1 MVSLLGGAGSG
12 GLAHNEAQRLI
23 MATSTLISVAEYLS
37 TSYRPDCDYVD
48 GEVQERNLGEYDHG
62 KLQGILY
69 LLLHAKR
76 KEWQIRVA
84 PEIRVQVKPMRFRV
98 PDVCV
103 LAGDAPTEQIIHY
116 PPLLCIEVLAPSDT
130 IARMRDRIRDY
141 LEMGVRQVWLL
152 DPASRSAMIC
162 VGNTMT
168 EQTEGMLRLPATS
181 IELTLAE
188 VFDALDE
195 A

>member
-1 MVSLLGGAGSG
+1 
-12 GLAHNEAQRLI
+12 
-23 MATSTLISVAEYLS
+23 MATSALISVAEYLS

-62 KLQGILY
+62 KIQGFLIEFLRG
-69 LLLHAKR
+69 KR
-76 KEWQIRVA
+76 REWQIRVV
-84 PEIRVQVKPMRFRV
+84 PETRVQVKPTRFRV

-103 LAGDAPTEQIIHY
+103 LAGEAPTEQIIRY
-116 PPLLCIEVLAPSDT
+116 PPLLCIEALSPSDT

-152 DPASRSAMIC
+152 DPTSRSAMIC

-168 EQTEGMLRLPATS
+168 EQTEGSLRLPGTA
-181 IELTLAE
+181 IAVALTE
-188 VFDALDE
+188 IFSVLDE

>member
-1 MVSLLGGAGSG
+1 
-12 GLAHNEAQRLI
+12 

-62 KLQGILY
+62 KLQGILCV
-69 LLLHAKR
+69 LFSAKR
-76 KEWQIRVA
+76 REWQIRVV
-84 PEIRVQVKPMRFRV
+84 PEVRVRVKPARFRI

-103 LAGDAPTEQIIHY
+103 LAGGSPTEQIIRY
-116 PPLLCIEVLAPSDT
+116 PPLLCIEVVSPSDT

-152 DPASRSAMIC
+152 DPTSRSAMVC

-168 EQTEGMLRLPATS
+168 EQTEGSLTLPGTA
-181 IELTLAE
+181 IDVALAE
-188 VFDALDE
+188 VFQVLDE

>member
-1 MVSLLGGAGSG
+1 
-12 GLAHNEAQRLI
+12 

-48 GEVQERNLGEYDHG
+48 GEVQERNWGEYDHA
-62 KLQGILY
+62 KIQGFLSVLFY
-69 LLLHAKR
+69 GKR
-76 KEWQIRVA
+76 KEWQIRVV
-84 PEIRVQVKPMRFRV
+84 PEVRVQVKPTRV
-98 PDVCV
+98 RIPDVCV
-103 LAGDAPTEQIIHY
+103 LAGGAPTEQILQY
-116 PPLLCIEVLAPSDT
+116 PPLLCIEVLSPNDT

-141 LEMGVRQVWLL
+141 LELGVRQVWLL

-168 EQTEGMLRLPATS
+168 EQTEGSLTLPGTA
-181 IELTLAE
+181 IEIALAE
-188 VFDALDE
+188 VFGVLDE

>member
-1 MVSLLGGAGSG
+1 
-12 GLAHNEAQRLI
+12 
-23 MATSTLISVAEYLS
+23 MATSALISVAEYLS
-37 TSYRPDCDYVD
+37 TSYRPDCDYID

-69 LLLHAKR
+69 LLFSAKR
-76 KEWQIRVA
+76 KEWQIRMA
-84 PEIRVQVKPMRFRV
+84 LETRVQVRPTRFRV

-103 LAGDAPTEQIIHY
+103 LAGDAPTEQIIRQ
-116 PPLLCIEVLAPSDT
+116 PPLLCIEVLSPSDT
-130 IARMRDRIRDY
+130 IAHMRDRIRDY

-152 DPASRSAMIC
+152 DPTSRSAMIC

-168 EQTEGMLRLPATS
+168 EQTEGSLRLPGTA
-181 IELTLAE
+181 IEVALAE
-188 VFDALDE
+188 VFSVLDE

>member
-1 MVSLLGGAGSG
+1 
-12 GLAHNEAQRLI
+12 

-48 GEVQERNLGEYDHG
+48 GEVQERNLGEYDHANIQAFLIEFLRG
-62 KLQGILY
+62 
-69 LLLHAKR
+69 KR
-76 KEWQIRVA
+76 KEWQIRVV
-84 PEIRVQVKPMRFRV
+84 PEIRVQVKPARFRV
-98 PDVCV
+98 PDMCV
-103 LAGDAPTEQIIHY
+103 LAGDSPMEQILRY
-116 PPLLCIEVLAPSDT
+116 PPLLCIEVLSPSDT

-168 EQTEGMLRLPATS
+168 EQTDGSLTLPGTA
-181 IELTLAE
+181 IEVTLAE
-188 VFDALDE
+188 VFQVLDE